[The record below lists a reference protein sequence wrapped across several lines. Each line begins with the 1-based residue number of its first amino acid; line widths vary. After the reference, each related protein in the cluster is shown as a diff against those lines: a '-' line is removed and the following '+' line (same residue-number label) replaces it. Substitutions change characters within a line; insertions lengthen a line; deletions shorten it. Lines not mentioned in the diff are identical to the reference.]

1 MRGYSF
7 DAVFVDE
14 CSESLLRSST
24 FKTVGTKTHRL
35 LSRGGTV
42 NKFHCKKVE
51 HGRKAGLCECSR
63 CGWRGLFVQSDII
76 NKYYNFFSTE
86 RKKNRP
92 NMKCPQCNTWLFWSR
107 ITKAQ
112 ANLVAP

>member
-14 CSESLLRSST
+14 CSESPSR
-24 FKTVGTKTHRL
+24 KGTSLHAKIEKHRL
-35 LSRGGTV
+35 MYRGGTV

-63 CGWRGLFVQSDII
+63 CGWRGLYAGSEI
-76 NKYYNFFSTE
+76 NQIYNLSRE

-92 NMKCPQCNTWLFWSR
+92 NMKCPKCNTWVFWSR

-112 ANLVAP
+112 ADLLAP